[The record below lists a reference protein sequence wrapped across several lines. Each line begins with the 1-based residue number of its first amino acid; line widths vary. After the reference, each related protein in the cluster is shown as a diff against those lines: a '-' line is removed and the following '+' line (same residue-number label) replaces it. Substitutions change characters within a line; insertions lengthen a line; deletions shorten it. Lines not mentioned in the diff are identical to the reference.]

1 MVYWELSLP
10 QRVEGEMEMKVALIT
25 GGSRGIG
32 AAVARRLRADGDTV
46 VLNYAGSRAQAESL
60 AGELG
65 GLALQADVSDPAQV
79 RVMVDTVLEK
89 FCQLDILVCCAGVA
103 WQGLTQDMRDADYRR
118 VMGVDLDGTF
128 YCCRAVLP
136 QMIRRKAGKIVT
148 VSSMWGQVGG
158 SCEAAYSAAKA
169 GVIGLTRALAK
180 EVAPS
185 GITVNCVAPG
195 IIDTDMVRP
204 LGTQTLQALAEET
217 PLGRLGTTGD
227 VAECVSFLCSPAG
240 DFLTGQVIA
249 PNGGL
254 VI

>member
-1 MVYWELSLP
+1 
-10 QRVEGEMEMKVALIT
+10 MKTALVT

-32 AAVARRLRADGDTV
+32 AAVARRLAKDGYRV
-46 VLNYAGSRAQAESL
+46 AVNYAVSQEKAEAL
-60 AGELG
+60 AKEIG
-65 GLALQADVSDPAQV
+65 GIALQGDVSDPLQV
-79 RVMVDTVLEK
+79 RAVVDTVLEK

-103 WQGLTQDMRDADYRR
+103 WQGLTQDMGEEDYRR
-118 VMGVDLDGTF
+118 IMGVDLDGTF
-128 YCCRAVLP
+128 YCCQAVLP
-136 QMIRRKAGKIVT
+136 QMIRRKSGKIVT
-148 VSSMWGQVGG
+148 LSSMWGQVGG
-158 SCEAAYSAAKA
+158 ACEVAYSAAKA

-195 IIDTDMVRP
+195 VIETDMVRP
-204 LGTQTLQALAEET
+204 LGAQTLADLAEET
-217 PLGRLGTTGD
+217 PLGRLGTAED